1 MAAMVVLWS
10 CDLYDLNG
18 DIEGAT
24 CRIGDDNFGYL
35 AFHCGGNFNIGCNA
49 YTTIVNICKLNNTLR
64 SLTVNSGYHIP
75 YVFCRDTPSVDLDQ
89 LCILVRR

>member
-18 DIEGAT
+18 NIEGTT
-24 CRIGDDNFGYL
+24 CRIGDDNCGYL

-49 YTTIVNICKLNNTLR
+49 NTTII
-64 SLTVNSGYHIP
+64 SINSMK
-75 YVFCRDTPSVDLDQ
+75 S
-89 LCILVRR
+89 